1 MVESSSS
8 MGDIVVASR
17 PTLTEYVGS
26 ARGGVPTYEALG
38 SVIAAIADGTRRVQE
53 KVRSAATADVLG
65 TTGDVNV
72 QGEVVQ
78 ILDRQSSDIFVDV
91 LAGSGAVA
99 AVGSEEIAEGVIVGQ
114 EDAQRYVVL
123 MDPLDGSSNIDVAVS
138 IGSIFGI
145 WKRNAGEGVTAETML
160 TPGREQI
167 AAVYAVY
174 GSSTIL
180 VVATA
185 SGVQGFTLDASSGEF
200 ELTHPDMRFPPKCQY
215 YSVPDGYYKNWDA
228 PTRSAATMLRDSF
241 SLRYVGSLV
250 ADFHRN
256 LVKGGIF
263 WYPADDK
270 SPNGK
275 LRLMYEAN
283 PLGFVAEQAGG
294 AASSGRERILD
305 IRPHALHQ
313 RVPLMLGPVDVV
325 EKTVSILNL

>member
-1 MVESSSS
+1 MSPT
-8 MGDIVVASR
+8 R
-17 PTLTEYVGS
+17 QTLTDYVDS
-26 ARGGVPTYEALG
+26 AWGDDPAYGGLHAV
-38 SVIAAIADGTRRVQE
+38 VAAIAEGTRLVQE
-53 KVRSAATADVLG
+53 KVQAAAIADVLG

-78 ILDRQSSDIFVDV
+78 ILDEQSSDIFVDV
-91 LAGSGAVA
+91 LSKSGAVA
-99 AVGSEEIAEGVIVGQ
+99 AVGSEEIAEGVIVGH
-114 EDAQRYVVL
+114 EDSQRYVVL

-145 WKRNAGEGVTAETML
+145 WKRESGEDVTADSML
-160 TPGREQI
+160 SPGSKQI

-174 GSSTIL
+174 GSSTVF

-185 SGVQGFTLDASSGEF
+185 AGVQGFTLDMSSGEF
-200 ELTHPDMRFPPKCQY
+200 ELTHP
-215 YSVPDGYYKNWDA
+215 
-228 PTRSAATMLRDSF
+228 AATMLRDGY

-256 LVKGGIF
+256 LLKGGIF

-283 PLGFVAEQAGG
+283 PLGFVAERAGG
-294 AASSGRERILD
+294 AASSGRGRILD
-305 IRPHALHQ
+305 VQPEALHQ
-313 RVPLMLGPVDVV
+313 RVPLMLGPADVV
-325 EKTVSILNL
+325 EQTVSILNS

>member
-1 MVESSSS
+1 MATSVT
-8 MGDIVVASR
+8 DSR
-17 PTLTEYVGS
+17 QTPTEYVDS
-26 ARGGVPTYEALG
+26 AWGNDPVYEGLAQ
-38 SVIAAIADGTRRVQE
+38 VVAAIADGTRLVQA
-53 KVRSAATADVLG
+53 KVQAAAIADVLG

-72 QGEVVQ
+72 QGEIVQ
-78 ILDRQSSDIFVDV
+78 ILDEQSSDIFVDV
-91 LAGSGAVA
+91 LSQSGVVA
-99 AVGSEEIAEGVIVGQ
+99 AIGSEEIAEGVIVGHG
-114 EDAQRYVVL
+114 DTQRYVVL

-145 WKRNAGEGVTAETML
+145 WKREPGEAVTADSML
-160 TPGREQI
+160 CPGGKQV

-174 GSSTIL
+174 GSSTVF

-185 SGVQGFTLDASSGEF
+185 AGVQGFTLDTETGAF
-200 ELTHPDMRFPPKCQY
+200 ELTHPDITFPAKCQY
-215 YSVPDGYYKNWDA
+215 YSVPDGYYKNWDE
-228 PTRSAATMLRDSF
+228 PTRAAAIMLRDGY

-256 LVKGGIF
+256 LLKGGIF

-305 IRPHALHQ
+305 IQPEALHQ
-313 RVPLMLGPVDVV
+313 RVPLMLGPADVV
-325 EKTVSILNL
+325 EKTVSILNS

>member
-1 MVESSSS
+1 MSPT
-8 MGDIVVASR
+8 R
-17 PTLTEYVGS
+17 PTLTDYVDS
-26 ARGGVPTYEALG
+26 AWSDDPTYEGLG
-38 SVIAAIADGTRRVQE
+38 AVIAAIAEGTRLVQE
-53 KVRSAATADVLG
+53 KVQAAAIADVLG

-78 ILDRQSSDIFVDV
+78 ILDEQSSDIFVDV
-91 LAGSGAVA
+91 LSKSGAVA

-114 EDAQRYVVL
+114 DASQRYVVL

-145 WKRNAGEGVTAETML
+145 WKREPGEDVTADSML
-160 TPGREQI
+160 SRGNKQI

-174 GSSTIL
+174 GSSTVF

-185 SGVQGFTLDASSGEF
+185 AGVQGFTLDTSSGEF
-200 ELTHPDMRFPPKCQY
+200 ELTHPHVTFPAKCQY
-215 YSVPDGYYKNWDA
+215 YSVPDGYYKNWDE
-228 PTRSAATMLRDSF
+228 PTRAAATMLRDGY

-256 LVKGGIF
+256 LLKGGIF

-283 PLGFVAEQAGG
+283 PLGFVAERAGG
-294 AASSGRERILD
+294 AASSGRGRILD
-305 IRPHALHQ
+305 IQPEALHQ
-313 RVPLMLGPVDVV
+313 RVPLMLGPADVV
-325 EKTVSILNL
+325 EKTVSILNS

>member
-1 MVESSSS
+1 METSVP
-8 MGDIVVASR
+8 GSR
-17 PTLTEYVGS
+17 QTLTDYVDS
-26 ARGGVPTYEALG
+26 AWGDDPAYEGLG
-38 SVIAAIADGTRRVQE
+38 DVIAAIADGTRLVQE
-53 KVRSAATADVLG
+53 KVQAAAIADVLG

-78 ILDRQSSDIFVDV
+78 ILDEQSSDIFVDV
-91 LAGSGAVA
+91 LSKSGAVA
-99 AVGSEEIAEGVIVGQ
+99 AVGSEEIAEGVIVGHG
-114 EDAQRYVVL
+114 DAQQYVVL

-145 WKRNAGEGVTAETML
+145 WKREPGEDVTADSML
-160 TPGREQI
+160 SPGSKQV

-174 GSSTIL
+174 GSSTVF
-180 VVATA
+180 VVATSA
-185 SGVQGFTLDASSGEF
+185 GVQGFTLDTASGAF
-200 ELTHPDMRFPPKCQY
+200 ELTHPNITFPAKCQY
-215 YSVPDGYYKNWDA
+215 YSVPDGYYKNWDE
-228 PTRSAATMLRDSF
+228 PTRAAATMLRDCY

-256 LVKGGIF
+256 LLKGGIF

-305 IRPHALHQ
+305 IQPDALHQ
-313 RVPLMLGPVDVV
+313 RVPLMLGPADVV
-325 EKTVSILNL
+325 EKTVSILNS

>member
-1 MVESSSS
+1 MATSVT
-8 MGDIVVASR
+8 DSR
-17 PTLTEYVGS
+17 QTLTEYVDS
-26 ARGGVPTYEALG
+26 AWGDHPVYEGLAQ
-38 SVIAAIADGTRRVQE
+38 VVAAIADGTRLVQA
-53 KVRSAATADVLG
+53 KVQAAAIADVLG

-72 QGEVVQ
+72 QGEIVQ
-78 ILDRQSSDIFVDV
+78 ILDEQSSDIFVDV
-91 LAGSGAVA
+91 LSQSGVVA
-99 AVGSEEIAEGVIVGQ
+99 AVGSEEIAEGVIVGHG
-114 EDAQRYVVL
+114 DAQRYVVL

-145 WKRNAGEGVTAETML
+145 WKREAGEAVTADSML
-160 TPGREQI
+160 SPGSKQV

-174 GSSTIL
+174 GSSTVF

-185 SGVQGFTLDASSGEF
+185 AGVQGFTLDMETGAF
-200 ELTHPDMRFPPKCQY
+200 ELTHPDITFPGKCQY
-215 YSVPDGYYKNWDA
+215 YSVPDGYYKNWDE
-228 PTRSAATMLRDSF
+228 PTRAAATMLRDGY

-256 LVKGGIF
+256 LLKGGIF

-305 IRPHALHQ
+305 IQPEALHQ
-313 RVPLMLGPVDVV
+313 RVPLMLGPADVV
-325 EKTVSILNL
+325 EKTVSILNS

>member
-1 MVESSSS
+1 MT
-8 MGDIVVASR
+8 DSR
-17 PTLTEYVGS
+17 PTLIEYVAS
-26 ARGGVPTYEALG
+26 AWGGDPAYEGLG
-38 SVIAAIADGTRRVQE
+38 AVVAAIAEGTRLVQQ
-53 KVRSAATADVLG
+53 KVQAAAIADVLG

-78 ILDRQSSDIFVDV
+78 ILDEQSSDIFVDV
-91 LAGSGAVA
+91 LSKSGAVA
-99 AVGSEEIAEGVIVGQ
+99 AVGSEEIAEGVIVGH
-114 EDAQRYVVL
+114 EDTQRYVVL

-145 WKRNAGEGVTAETML
+145 WKREPGEDVTAEGML
-160 TPGREQI
+160 RPGSQQV
-167 AAVYAVY
+167 ASVYAVY
-174 GSSTIL
+174 GSSTVF

-185 SGVQGFTLDASSGEF
+185 AGVQGFTLDTSSGAF
-200 ELTHPDMRFPPKCQY
+200 ELTHPDVRFPAKCQY
-215 YSVPDGYYKNWDA
+215 YSAPDGSYKNWDE
-228 PTRSAATMLRDSF
+228 PTRAAATMLRDGY

-256 LVKGGIF
+256 LLKGGIF

-294 AASSGRERILD
+294 ASSSGRERILD
-305 IRPHALHQ
+305 IQPEALHQ
-313 RVPLMLGPVDVV
+313 RVPLMLGPADVV
-325 EKTVSILNL
+325 EKTVSILNSRVQ

>member
-1 MVESSSS
+1 MSPT
-8 MGDIVVASR
+8 R
-17 PTLTEYVGS
+17 PTLTDYVDS
-26 ARGGVPTYEALG
+26 AWGDDPVYEGLG
-38 SVIAAIADGTRRVQE
+38 AVIAAIADGTRLVQE
-53 KVRSAATADVLG
+53 KVQAAAIADVLG
-65 TTGDVNV
+65 ATGDVNV
-72 QGEVVQ
+72 QGEIVQ
-78 ILDRQSSDIFVDV
+78 ILDEQSSDIFVDV
-91 LAGSGAVA
+91 LSKSGAVA
-99 AVGSEEIAEGVIVGQ
+99 AVGSEEIAEGVILGD

-145 WKRNAGEGVTAETML
+145 WKREPGEDVTADSML
-160 TPGREQI
+160 SPGSKQV

-174 GSSTIL
+174 GSSTVF

-185 SGVQGFTLDASSGEF
+185 AGVQGFTLDTSSGAF
-200 ELTHPDMRFPPKCQY
+200 ELTHPDISFPAKCQY
-215 YSVPDGYYKNWDA
+215 YSVPDGYYKNWDK
-228 PTRSAATMLRDSF
+228 PTRVAATMLRDGY

-256 LVKGGIF
+256 LLKGGIF

-294 AASSGRERILD
+294 AASSGRQRILD
-305 IRPHALHQ
+305 IQPEALHQ
-313 RVPLMLGPVDVV
+313 RVPLMLGPADVV
-325 EKTVSILNL
+325 EKTVSILNS

>member
-1 MVESSSS
+1 MATSVTPSRQTLNDYVDSAW
-8 MGDIVVASR
+8 GDDPS
-17 PTLTEYVGS
+17 
-26 ARGGVPTYEALG
+26 YEGLG
-38 SVIAAIADGTRRVQE
+38 AVIAAIADGTRLVQE
-53 KVRSAATADVLG
+53 KVQAAAIADVLG

-78 ILDRQSSDIFVDV
+78 ILDEQSSDIFVDV
-91 LAGSGAVA
+91 LSKSGTVA
-99 AVGSEEIAEGVIVGQ
+99 AVGSEEIAEGVIVGHD
-114 EDAQRYVVL
+114 ESQRYVVL

-145 WKRNAGEGVTAETML
+145 WKREPGEDVTAGSML
-160 TPGREQI
+160 SPGSKQI

-174 GSSTIL
+174 GSSTVFVL
-180 VVATA
+180 ATA
-185 SGVQGFTLDASSGEF
+185 AGVQGFTLDTSSGEF
-200 ELTHPDMRFPPKCQY
+200 ELTHPDITFPAKCQY
-215 YSVPDGYYKNWDA
+215 YSVPDGYYKNWDE
-228 PTRSAATMLRDSF
+228 PTRAAATMLRDGY

-256 LVKGGIF
+256 LLKGGIF

-283 PLGFVAEQAGG
+283 PLGFVAERAGG

-305 IRPHALHQ
+305 IRPDALHQ
-313 RVPLMLGPVDVV
+313 RVPLMLGPADVV
-325 EKTVSILNL
+325 EKTVSILNS

>member
-1 MVESSSS
+1 MPS
-8 MGDIVVASR
+8 SR
-17 PTLTEYVGS
+17 PTLTDYVDS
-26 ARGGVPTYEALG
+26 AWGDDPAYGGLHTV
-38 SVIAAIADGTRRVQE
+38 VAAIAEGARLVQE
-53 KVRSAATADVLG
+53 KVQAAAIADVLG

-78 ILDRQSSDIFVDV
+78 ILDEQSSDIFVDV
-91 LAGSGAVA
+91 LSKSGAVA
-99 AVGSEEIAEGVIVGQ
+99 AVGSEEIAEGVILGD

-145 WKRNAGEGVTAETML
+145 WKREQGEDVTAESML
-160 TPGREQI
+160 SPGSKQV

-174 GSSTIL
+174 GSSTVF
-180 VVATA
+180 VVATEA
-185 SGVQGFTLDASSGEF
+185 GVQGFTLDTGSGAF
-200 ELTHPDMRFPPKCQY
+200 ELTHPDITFPPKCQY
-215 YSVPDGYYKNWDA
+215 YSVPDGYYKNWDE
-228 PTRSAATMLRDSF
+228 PTRAAATMLRDGY

-256 LVKGGIF
+256 LLKGGIF

-294 AASSGRERILD
+294 AASSGRQRILD
-305 IRPHALHQ
+305 IQPDALHQ
-313 RVPLMLGPVDVV
+313 RVPLMLGPADVV
-325 EKTVSILNL
+325 EETVSILNS